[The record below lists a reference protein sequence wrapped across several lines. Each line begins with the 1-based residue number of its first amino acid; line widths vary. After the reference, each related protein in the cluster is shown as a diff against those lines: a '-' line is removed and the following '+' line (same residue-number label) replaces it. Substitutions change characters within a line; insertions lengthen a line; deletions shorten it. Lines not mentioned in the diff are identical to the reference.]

1 MPIVLKTQHA
11 STKLGLHIFLD
22 MMSFE
27 LSFYMWSIIRL
38 MNENSEWKFWITAVC
53 NKSSKVK
60 SNSLQSPKQ

>member
-11 STKLGLHIFLD
+11 STKLGLHMFLD

-38 MNENSEWKFWITAVC
+38 MNEIQNGSFE
-53 NKSSKVK
+53 
-60 SNSLQSPKQ
+60 LQTFVINHLK